1 MKTSDKVHNRYPM
14 IGALA
19 GKLGLEVIKALNFIF
34 QELAII
40 ANSGST

>member
-1 MKTSDKVHNRYPM
+1 M

-19 GKLGLEVIKALNFIF
+19 GRLDLEVIKALKALNFIF

-40 ANSGST
+40 ANSGPTELMLPTQ